1 MKVSRAKSIENKEV
15 ILETAARMF
24 REHGFDGIGIND
36 LMKSAGLTVGGFY
49 NNFESKEDLIAQS
62 CQRATDKSI
71 TRWKE
76 HIANPELKN
85 PLKRIASSYLS
96 AKNRDDLAS
105 TCMYSTV
112 AVEVPRR
119 EDAVKEVFSESIETT
134 IEVLS
139 TLMPGESSAQKREQ
153 AIAMFTQWVGSL
165 ILSRASAGKSLSDE
179 ILEVA
184 RNSPVLAAQ

>member
-15 ILETAARMF
+15 ILETAARLF

-36 LMKSAGLTVGGFY
+36 LMKNAGLTVGGFY

-62 CQRATDKSI
+62 CQRAADKSI
-71 TRWKE
+71 ARWKE
-76 HIANPELKN
+76 HITNPEVKS

-96 AKNRDDLAS
+96 TKNRDDLAS
-105 TCMYSTV
+105 TCLYSTV

-119 EDAVKEVFSESIETT
+119 EQAVKEVFSESIEST
-134 IEVLS
+134 IDVLS
-139 TLMPGESSAQKREQ
+139 TLMPGKTANQQREQ

-165 ILSRASAGKSLSDE
+165 ILSRATAGKELSDE

-184 RNSPVLAAQ
+184 RNSPILASQ

>member
-1 MKVSRAKSIENKEV
+1 MKVSRAKSIENREL

-36 LMKSAGLTVGGFY
+36 LMKNAGLTVGGFY
-49 NNFESKEDLIAQS
+49 NNFKSKEDLIAQS
-62 CQRATDKSI
+62 CQRAAYKSI

-76 HIANPELKN
+76 HIANPDVKN

-105 TCMYSTV
+105 TCIYSTV

-119 EDAVKEVFSESIETT
+119 EESVRKVFSDSIETT

-139 TLMPGESSAQKREQ
+139 TLMPGDSTAQKREQ
-153 AIAMFTQWVGSL
+153 AIAMFTQWIGAL

-184 RNSPVLAAQ
+184 RNSPVLASQ